1 VDTVTD
7 TIETTQTLADDNEA
21 LISELFAKANTTL
34 AQAKS
39 LDEAN
44 RTSAISEAVA
54 AAMRELNET
63 RMRERGQEPVTGP
76 AQARLL
82 QAVEA
87 RLGRLGAFA
96 PLLADQAI
104 EDVACNGADNVWI
117 TRAGHRPLQ
126 GAPVASSDG
135 ALIDLVRSLASA
147 AGRRFDHASPE
158 LSMELPDGSR
168 LHAIMDVADRPSV
181 SIRRHRKVA
190 AELAD
195 LHAGGMFSAEIADFL
210 RAVVAAKC
218 NTIVAGPFA
227 SGKTTMLSA
236 MAGLIPPWERIVT
249 IEDARELGLHKD
261 ERHGNVV
268 SLQTRDANIEGQ
280 GAIGAADLFRASLR
294 MNPDRVI
301 VGEVRGAEASVML
314 EAMSNG
320 KDGSLSTIHTSS
332 SAGVVAKLKSYARKA
347 GDDPET
353 TAERIAIALD
363 FIIQLRHTP
372 QHGRFVAS
380 IREVR
385 GADGAMVATNELWT
399 PVPGGAHWAGSIS
412 DERAER
418 LLEAGWTRPLPGRW
432 TP

>member
-1 VDTVTD
+1 
-7 TIETTQTLADDNEA
+7 
-21 LISELFAKANTTL
+21 
-34 AQAKS
+34 
-39 LDEAN
+39 
-44 RTSAISEAVA
+44 
-54 AAMRELNET
+54 
-63 RMRERGQEPVTGP
+63 
-76 AQARLL
+76 
-82 QAVEA
+82 
-87 RLGRLGAFA
+87 
-96 PLLADQAI
+96 
-104 EDVACNGADNVWI
+104 
-117 TRAGHRPLQ
+117 
-126 GAPVASSDG
+126 
-135 ALIDLVRSLASA
+135 
-147 AGRRFDHASPE
+147 
-158 LSMELPDGSR
+158 
-168 LHAIMDVADRPSV
+168 
-181 SIRRHRKVA
+181 
-190 AELAD
+190 
-195 LHAGGMFSAEIADFL
+195 MFSAEIADFL
-210 RAVVAAKC
+210 HAVVAAKC

-227 SGKTTMLSA
+227 SGKTTLLSA

-261 ERHGNVV
+261 ARHGNVV

-353 TAERIAIALD
+353 TAERISIALD

-372 QHGRFVAS
+372 EHGRYVAS

-399 PVPGGAHWAGSIS
+399 PAPGGAVIGSPIS
-412 DERAER
+412 EERAER
-418 LLEAGWTRPLPGRW
+418 LIEAGWTRPRPGRW